1 MLWGGRGNHNAAAE
15 QEEAVDLQ
23 QIKDNVCVENVVD
36 EQKDKG
42 LDLDEEM
49 LMTGLAMF
57 ENDF

>member
-1 MLWGGRGNHNAAAE
+1 MSLTGKEFLAQKRS
-15 QEEAVDLQ
+15 
-23 QIKDNVCVENVVD
+23 NVCVENVVD

-42 LDLDEEM
+42 LDLDEET